1 MRILQIKSPGHAALI
16 EEADPIAGPDEVVVR
31 IQAVA
36 SCPHWDITM
45 MAGRD
50 IFDRPGFPHYPA
62 LPGQPGHEMT
72 GVVERVG
79 AGVATFKPGD
89 AVVAWRTM
97 GESKPGYY
105 AEKACVP
112 VADLLPRPA
121 NLSAADA
128 AGFEMAMSVAVCFL
142 ALPDLAGQRV
152 AVGGLGP
159 AGMIAVQMAKA
170 AGAARVIGFDLN
182 RERCAFARTLGA
194 DDAFDPRSDEGQ
206 RFIGRRRRTARHEVD
221 YAIDCS
227 GSAASVQFQLDI
239 VTKGLAL
246 FGVPHEAYRFE
257 PRHFGLTLYG
267 YRGHTIEAASYA
279 MHRVKSGALRLAPLN
294 TVELPLSRFAEG
306 TALLAG
312 QKALKI
318 LYRPEDH

>member
-1 MRILQIKSPGHAALI
+1 MRILQIQSPGQAPLI
-16 EEADPIAGPDEVVVR
+16 EVAAPIAGPGEVIVR
-31 IQAVA
+31 VEAVA
-36 SCPHWDITM
+36 SCPHWDMTM

-72 GVVERVG
+72 GIIESLG
-79 AGVATFKPGD
+79 PGVTAFKADDP
-89 AVVAWRTM
+89 VVAWRTM
-97 GESKPGYY
+97 GEAKPGYY

-121 NLSAADA
+121 TLTAADA

-142 ALPDLAGQRV
+142 ALPDLAGERV
-152 AVGGLGP
+152 SVGGLGP

-170 AGAARVIGFDLN
+170 AGALRVTGFDLN
-182 RERCAFARTLGA
+182 PDRRAFARTLGA
-194 DDAFDPRSDEGQ
+194 DDTFDPRSDEGQ
-206 RFIGRRRRTARHEVD
+206 RFIGRRQVD

-239 VTKGLAL
+239 VAKGVAL

-267 YRGHTIEAASYA
+267 YRGHTIEAANYA
-279 MHRVKSGALRLAPLN
+279 MDRLKSGGVRLAPLN

-306 TALLAG
+306 TALLAE
-312 QKALKI
+312 QKALKV
-318 LYRPEDH
+318 LYQPR